1 MSKLTFGKFK
11 GEDICDVDLGYLKW
25 LEQQEWL
32 FEDLRIEINHEIERR
47 EGDRPGKGF
56 ERKKKDSNLNS

>member
-25 LEQQEWL
+25 LEQQE
-32 FEDLRIEINHEIERR
+32 
-47 EGDRPGKGF
+47 
-56 ERKKKDSNLNS
+56 